1 MAQNENM
8 NEQKKPVS
16 DPAGN
21 DNSDD
26 ESIESVPIFR
36 KKRVIIPALIILL
49 AIIGG
54 IYWYIGQLGYVSTDD
69 AFIDGNKL
77 SVSSKILGR
86 ITELTVD
93 EGDSVKRGQ
102 LLVQLDPADLKARE
116 KQAKATL
123 DLARESINLAKVN
136 LAKAQDDFNRA
147 ERQFN
152 DKVIPKEQFDHAQ
165 KALEAAKAELNIDKS
180 KIGTSEAQLNVIKTE
195 LLNTS
200 IYSPMDGVVGKRW
213 VLTGDVVQPGQPIF
227 TIFDLKNIWVTAD
240 LEETKL
246 SSINLGDKV
255 DISVDAYSNQNFAGK
270 IFLIGSNTA
279 SEFSLIPPANAS
291 GNFTK
296 VTQRVPI
303 RISIEPV
310 NSKGQPDP
318 MDNIR
323 LLPGM
328 SAEIKIREKK

>member
-1 MAQNENM
+1 MAQNEELN
-8 NEQKKPVS
+8 NQKKPIS
-16 DPAGN
+16 GSPE
-21 DNSDD
+21 NSSSGD
-26 ESIESVPIFR
+26 ESIDDVPMFR
-36 KKRVIIPALIILL
+36 KKRIIIPAVIIL
-49 AIIGG
+49 AAVIIG

-86 ITELTVD
+86 ITKLAVD
-93 EGDSVKRGQ
+93 EGDTVKQGQ
-102 LLVQLDPADLKARE
+102 LLVQLDSTDLKARE
-116 KQAKATL
+116 NQAKATL
-123 DLARESINLAKVN
+123 ILARESISLAEVN
-136 LAKAQDDFNRA
+136 LAKAEDDYNRA
-147 ERQFN
+147 AQQYQ
-152 DKVIPKEQFDHAQ
+152 DKVIPKEQYDHAQ
-165 KALEAAKAELNIDKS
+165 KALEAAKAELNIDKT
-180 KIGTSEAQLNVIKTE
+180 KIGTSKAQLDVIKTE

-246 SSINLGDKV
+246 SSVNLGDKV
-255 DISVDAYSNQNFAGK
+255 DISVDAYSDQNFAGK
-270 IFLIGSNTA
+270 VFQIGSNTA
-279 SEFSLIPPANAS
+279 SQFSLIPPANAS

-303 RISIEPV
+303 KISIAHI
-310 NSKGQPDP
+310 NSKEEPDP
-318 MDNIR
+318 IDHIR

-328 SAEIKIREKK
+328 SVEIKIKEKK